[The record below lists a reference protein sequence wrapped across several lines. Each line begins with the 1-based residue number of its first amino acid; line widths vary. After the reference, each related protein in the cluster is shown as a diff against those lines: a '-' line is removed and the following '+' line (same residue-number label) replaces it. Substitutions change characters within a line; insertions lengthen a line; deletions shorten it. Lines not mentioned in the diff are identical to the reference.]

1 MNPMKE
7 RVLPTIRRRIG
18 GQTLVIA
25 LIMLGVLLLLG
36 FVFLGLIDN
45 GLHNQSLSQSSAQ
58 ATDLAE
64 AAIRDVHARLLSSEL
79 GADYRGT
86 PSYFASATP
95 TSSGDPDLFYL
106 RPGTGLPL
114 RSPTDTLI
122 DLGGPDGL
130 GPFVRY
136 TYSNGRGLA
145 RIRYAPSDADLFV
158 SSPVGPLRNPGAA
171 RDYLIIEAIGRT
183 GQVLPNDPTTLN
195 VAGGIQY
202 TGYTSWQQYHT
213 AFQLMEQANGQLATS
228 RRLIALQ
235 AIGITEQALFFTN
248 KDHVNRPAEIG
259 PPDEMGASYTAN
271 YGGQLVNVLVASNPD
286 FPNPTAADQNTYGGL
301 GLSEQLG
308 GPSSMP
314 NTAGQSILNIPN
326 GGGIRSNA
334 DLMVY
339 GNLAVNL
346 NQTMGESISV
356 AGSIIPADSNSKIVF
371 STSFRDATGNWQT
384 PAPFSAN
391 AAAITTGSTSFN
403 TEGGYLRDGS
413 GSTDSNG
420 YPRSVGYEEPP
431 SLGVVDAATGENRYL
446 EATRDS
452 GIELGGVNSGIYGYG
467 RGVYVDNFGDRQNPI
482 DEQGRQDVGSSDSL
496 VNDWLNPN
504 NGQSGTGWQG
514 PYYVPPAA
522 YVQLVRDG
530 FVIQRDSTGTNIEQQ
545 YWKNPNNGSSIGP
558 NGSSS
563 SVIRYR
569 IGADPTGTMRILNSV
584 VNYPLD
590 MSGPLQPTDFAQ
602 GFPFNGVLY
611 FEGNVRVRGTI
622 PTDVQLMLVSNA
634 SIYIEGSITKGDVE
648 TAWSASQDGGGT
660 IGSVITHGPKAMLM
674 LAAKDYVTV
683 NTPNFFGPTPGQV
696 LSVLNDVVNDQQYK
710 PLDLSADQTLN
721 FTHEMAMETQPSSV
735 NPTINTANP
744 ATYLPYSIAY
754 VDALN
759 NSQSIT
765 PTLTLVHTMDNGP
778 AGQTFMQLLINY
790 SGSAANSAYEFPLTS
805 WDYPLG
811 PQTNSAAGFN
821 GDNNGNIPDWGLGIE
836 PWQRYPRF
844 EADEFPLNATGTGAL
859 SADGLSIAPAPTT
872 SGVPNLYPLYTRE
885 ANNFMIQP
893 AAFTG
898 TPTND
903 YLLGRVMVTP
913 DDVKIEATIFAEQ
926 GSFFVIPGQWVNPNP
941 SDRHDLFPT
950 LGSDTLEQTLARL
963 QDFGSNP
970 LFPFY
975 GEPPDVRIVING
987 AISEN
992 MPPPI
997 AQQAEY
1003 LRKWGWIP
1011 MHRGSDTNYIPLQH
1025 VPAGYQAGRD
1035 AYVPNLIINYD
1046 PALATATNAGYTAA
1060 GPSQNSVIRYDQFQR
1075 VLPPIP
1081 RLPVSPSLAY
1091 FGEVH

>member
-1 MNPMKE
+1 
-7 RVLPTIRRRIG
+7 
-18 GQTLVIA
+18 
-25 LIMLGVLLLLG
+25 MLGVLLLLG

-45 GLHNQSLSQSSAQ
+45 GLHSQQSAAADTQ

-64 AAIRDVHARLLSSEL
+64 AGIRDVHARLLSSEL

-86 PSYFASATP
+86 PSYTASATAL
-95 TSSGDPDLFYL
+95 TSGDPDLFYL

-114 RSPTDTLI
+114 RSQNDTLI
-122 DLGGPDGL
+122 DNGGPDGL

-136 TYSNGRGLA
+136 TYSNGRALV
-145 RIRYAPSDADLFV
+145 RVRYAPSDANLFV

-171 RDYLIIEAIGRT
+171 RDYLIIESIGRI
-183 GQVLPNDPTTLN
+183 GQVLPNDPTLVN
-195 VAGGIQY
+195 VTGGIQY
-202 TGYTSWQQYHT
+202 TGYASWSQYFA
-213 AFQLMEQANGQLATS
+213 AFQQMAHANAQIATS

-259 PPDEMGASYTAN
+259 IPDELGASLTAY
-271 YGGQLVNVLVASNPD
+271 YGGQLVNVAVGSNPD
-286 FPNPTAADQNTYGGL
+286 FPNTTTADENVWGGR
-301 GLSEQLG
+301 GLSEQVG
-308 GPSSMP
+308 
-314 NTAGQSILNIPN
+314 GQSSVPNAQGQLVPNLAN

-339 GNLAVNL
+339 GNLNVFANKTLGEGVN
-346 NQTMGESISV
+346 V
-356 AGSIIPADSNSKIVF
+356 AGSIIPADANAQIVLD
-371 STSFRDATGNWQT
+371 TSFQDTAGNWHDTGDIQ
-384 PAPFSAN
+384 AN
-391 AAAITTGSTSFN
+391 SGSITTGSAAFSTQN
-403 TEGGYLRDGS
+403 GVIRDGY
-413 GSTDSNG
+413 GSPDANG

-452 GIELGGVNSGIYGYG
+452 GIESGGVNSGNYGYG
-467 RGVYVDNFGDRQNPI
+467 RGVYVDNFADRQNPI
-482 DEQGRQDVGSSDSL
+482 DELGREEVGASESL
-496 VNDWLNPN
+496 MNDWLNPN
-504 NGQSGTGWQG
+504 NGESGSGWQG
-514 PYYVPPAA
+514 PFYVPPAA

-545 YWKNPNNGSSIGP
+545 YWRNPNNGSIVGP
-558 NGSSS
+558 NGSST

-569 IGADPTGTMRILNSV
+569 IGADPNGVQRILNSV
-584 VNYPLD
+584 ANYPLD
-590 MSGPLQPTDFAQ
+590 MTGPLQPTDFQQ

-611 FEGNVRVRGTI
+611 FEGNVRIRGTI
-622 PTDVQLMLVSNA
+622 PTDVQLILVSNA

-648 TAWSASQDGGGT
+648 TQWSASQDGGS
-660 IGSVITHGPKAMLM
+660 IGSVINHASKSMLM

-696 LSVLNDVVNDQQYK
+696 LTVLNDIVNDQQYK
-710 PLDLSADQTLN
+710 PLDLAPDQTLS
-721 FTHEMAMETQPSSV
+721 FTHEMVMETQPSIV
-735 NPTINTANP
+735 NPTINTGNP
-744 ATYLPYSIAY
+744 ATYVPFSISY
-754 VDALN
+754 VDAVN
-759 NSQSIT
+759 NSLSVT
-765 PTLTLVHTMDNGP
+765 PALTLVHAMDNGP
-778 AGQTFMQLLINY
+778 AAQTFIQFLVNY
-790 SGSAANSAYEFPLTS
+790 FGSASTSAYEFPLTS
-805 WDYPLG
+805 ADYPAG
-811 PQTNSAAGFN
+811 PSTNSAGGFYGGAGN
-821 GDNNGNIPDWGLGIE
+821 VPTWGLGIE

-844 EADEFPLNATGTGAL
+844 EADNFALNATGLAAL
-859 SADGLSIAPAPTT
+859 SADGLTVAPPPTT
-872 SGVPNLYPLYTRE
+872 SGISNQYALYTRE

-913 DDVKIEATIFAEQ
+913 DDVKIEATIFAEN
-926 GSFFVIPGQWVNPNP
+926 GSFFVIPGQWANPNP

-950 LGSDTLEQTLARL
+950 LGSDLAEQTLARL

-975 GEPPDVRIVING
+975 GEPPDIRIVING

-1011 MHRGSDTNYIPLQH
+1011 VHRGSDTNYIPLQH
-1025 VPAGYQAGRD
+1025 IAPGYQASRD
-1035 AYVPNLIINYD
+1035 AYVPNLIVNYD
-1046 PALATATNAGYTAA
+1046 PALATATNSGYVST
-1060 GPSQNSVIRYDQFQR
+1060 GPTPASVIRVDQYGR

-1091 FGEVH
+1091 FGEVQ